1 MVRHDLISCQPFL
14 TQLSDGSVPQQI
26 SAPVRCRKP
35 YTRCIPPHFAC
46 GSGSSV
52 APYEGRGPIEWCA
65 AQSITFHPFL
75 TQDGPCRNP
84 SSATLCAH
92 RVPELER
99 GPWIVQEPYT
109 RTCSTSNPFRLPY
122 VWTRIVEYPLP
133 CVGVVSRSTYDVLS
147 PTPGLP
153 ASTPR
158 IFLVAPR
165 ECVLANCLFE
175 LLQ

>member
-1 MVRHDLISCQPFL
+1 MVRHDSLSCQPFL
-14 TQLSDGSVPQQI
+14 TKDSDGSVPHQI
-26 SAPVRCRKP
+26 SAPVRCRRP

-46 GSGSSV
+46 GSGRSV

-65 AQSITFHPFL
+65 AQSITFPPFL
-75 TQDGPCRNP
+75 TQYRSCRNP

-92 RVPELER
+92 LVRELER
-99 GPWIVQEPYT
+99 APWIFHEQYT
-109 RTCSTSNPFRLPY
+109 RTCSTSNPFRFPY
-122 VWTRIVEYPLP
+122 VWTRIVESPLP
-133 CVGVVSRSTYDVLS
+133 CVGVVSGSTYDVLS

-165 ECVLANCLFE
+165 QCVLANCLFE